1 MILTRDRARVALGTI
16 RLVNGLAA
24 LLAPRRVARMFGV
37 DPDENGAVVYVL
49 RLFGVRTVFLGAEL
63 LFSKDQERRNE
74 ALRFGIVIHAS
85 DTVAAALAGFR
96 GDLPRRASIT
106 GTLISASN
114 TAFAVIGSR
123 Q

>member
-114 TAFAVIGSR
+114 TALAVIGSR